1 MLLPKLQKENRELT
15 DLMAELEQPVET
27 LEIRYTISGE
37 NYKEAGQQMIEKF
50 REELPTHDG
59 FAENSENQ
67 EGVRFSVTDPYGQ
80 GWMLLRLS
88 LHEPLLVMQV
98 ENDQADQIQK
108 QLPIF
113 REILAQ
119 NTQIDLTK
127 IDQQLNK

>member
-1 MLLPKLQKENRELT
+1 
-15 DLMAELEQPVET
+15 
-27 LEIRYTISGE
+27 
-37 NYKEAGQQMIEKF
+37 
-50 REELPTHDG
+50 
-59 FAENSENQ
+59 
-67 EGVRFSVTDPYGQ
+67 
-80 GWMLLRLS
+80 MLLRLS

>member
-1 MLLPKLQKENRELT
+1 
-15 DLMAELEQPVET
+15 
-27 LEIRYTISGE
+27 
-37 NYKEAGQQMIEKF
+37 MIEKF

-59 FAENSENQ
+59 FAENPENQ